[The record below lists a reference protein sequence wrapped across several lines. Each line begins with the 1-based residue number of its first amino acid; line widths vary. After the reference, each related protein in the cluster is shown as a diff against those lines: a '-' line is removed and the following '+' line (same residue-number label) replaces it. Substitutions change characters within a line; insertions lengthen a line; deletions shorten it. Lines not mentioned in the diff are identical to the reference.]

1 MGTVTE
7 RERATRLLGAPLRS
21 HASAR
26 GSVVVWRPAP
36 GVFVT
41 RVVGHLDEA
50 GAREIEGA
58 FRRQIAE
65 EGRHVGFND
74 WFDMTDYDSQAR
86 ILLTE
91 MVNESIALIEA
102 SHVLIA
108 SKLVAFGVRAANVV
122 LRRHLTVY
130 SDPEAFDRELRRV
143 MARDAARSSSASTRK

>member
-1 MGTVTE
+1 VTE
-7 RERATRLLGAPLRS
+7 RTTRLLGPPLRS
-21 HASAR
+21 HVSSQ

-50 GAREIEGA
+50 AAREIEGA

-74 WFDMTDYDSQAR
+74 WLDMTDYDSRAR

-102 SHVLIA
+102 SHILIA
-108 SKLVAFGVRAANVV
+108 SRLVAFGVRAANVV

-130 SDPEAFDRELRRV
+130 NEPEPFDRELGRV
-143 MARDAARSSSASTRK
+143 MAREAARSASASPRK